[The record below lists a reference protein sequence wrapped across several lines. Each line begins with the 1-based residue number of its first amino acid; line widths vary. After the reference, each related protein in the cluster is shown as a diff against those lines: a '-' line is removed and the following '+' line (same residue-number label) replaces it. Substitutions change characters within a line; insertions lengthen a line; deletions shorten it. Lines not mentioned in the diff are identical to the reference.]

1 MSLEY
6 NPVKT
11 VDLFEKSVWTESFDK
26 MLNSEKYKGQSSYS
40 QNIVQKCEER
50 LNNVLAEQSQIKF
63 RIKSI
68 QDEIEIIDKQLHDQA
83 PKHILD
89 RLIKVRVSKILRI
102 DQNFKKWYKS
112 ISLLKSIKSI
122 WPKQKFSKDSRN
134 INF

>member
-1 MSLEY
+1 
-6 NPVKT
+6 
-11 VDLFEKSVWTESFDK
+11 

-89 RLIKVRVSKILRI
+89 RLIKVRVFYNTKNRLKTY
-102 DQNFKKWYKS
+102 KKMV
-112 ISLLKSIKSI
+112 
-122 WPKQKFSKDSRN
+122 
-134 INF
+134 

>member
-1 MSLEY
+1 
-6 NPVKT
+6 
-11 VDLFEKSVWTESFDK
+11 

-122 WPKQKFSKDSRN
+122 
-134 INF
+134 

>member
-1 MSLEY
+1 
-6 NPVKT
+6 
-11 VDLFEKSVWTESFDK
+11 

-89 RLIKVRVSKILRI
+89 RLIKVHVSKILRI

-122 WPKQKFSKDSRN
+122 
-134 INF
+134 

>member
-6 NPVKT
+6 NLVKT
-11 VDLFEKSVWTESFDK
+11 VDLIEKSVWTESFDE

-89 RLIKVRVSKILRI
+89 RLIKVRV
-102 DQNFKKWYKS
+102 F
-112 ISLLKSIKSI
+112 
-122 WPKQKFSKDSRN
+122 
-134 INF
+134 